1 MKKILLILSTALFP
15 TLANAQTQGS
25 MHIDRDQ
32 IALAVTVLIIA
43 VILAF
48 LLELV
53 KRYLDYRLKEKV
65 VESGVTQELASLLLH
80 RDQQDLLRTCIKWL
94 AIFLGLACGFTIVA
108 VAQLPIWG
116 ALAVIAF
123 CLSGGFL
130 GYYLF
135 LKKSVH

>member
-25 MHIDRDQ
+25 TYIDRDQ

-94 AIFLGLACGFTIVA
+94 AIFLGLGCGFAIVA
-108 VAQLPIWG
+108 VVQLPIWG

-123 CLSGGFL
+123 CLSGSFL
-130 GYYLF
+130 GYYFF
-135 LKKSVH
+135 LKRSVH